1 MVQWRKSSYS
11 QDDPQSMCIEISTNA
26 IDTALIRDSK
36 NPQGPRLA
44 LTRSEFTDLI
54 QAIKADGD
62 TT

>member
-1 MVQWRKSSYS
+1 
-11 QDDPQSMCIEISTNA
+11 MCIEISTNA